1 MSFSNPFA
9 ASASRPGYGEIVISL
24 LPPAT
29 PVLKTLS
36 YQYPLKLIAPD
47 AIPLP
52 DARNTDAP
60 TLIHTVFLL
69 TYGGGLVAGDTVHLN
84 VTLDPTTKL
93 ILLTQGSTKIFKTP
107 SRDVV
112 SGQRTNVDFTLN
124 AALCYLPDPVQPF
137 EQSAFEQVQVYNLKE
152 SQGSMCVCDWVCEGR
167 SARGEKW
174 SFYKYTSKNEVWSVT
189 KEGKKRLLLRD
200 NLILDESGKVAS
212 SLVDRMDG
220 LGVFG
225 TIIIRGPLFESLGKY
240 FMDEFQLLP
249 RIGGRKWDTGTE
261 EEELSLE
268 EVQRLAR
275 QKQEASDGLVWS
287 AASIRGFVLVKFGAK
302 EVEGAKIW
310 ISHMLKSEGSVE
322 RSFGERA
329 LHCLK

>member
-9 ASASRPGYGEIVISL
+9 ASVSRPGHGEIVLSL

-36 YQYPLKLIAPD
+36 YQYPLKLIAPN
-47 AIPLP
+47 AVPLP
-52 DARNTDAP
+52 DTADRDAP
-60 TLIHTVFLL
+60 TLVHTVFLL

-84 VTLDPTTKL
+84 VTLDHTTRL

-112 SGQRTNVDFTLN
+112 SGQRTSVGLTAN

-137 EQSAFEQVQVYNLKE
+137 ERSVFEQVQVYNLKE
-152 SQGSMCVCDWVCEGR
+152 SQGNMCVCDWVCEGR

-200 NLILDESGKVAS
+200 NLILDESGKVAGE
-212 SLVDRMDG
+212 LVDRMDG

-225 TIIIRGPLFESLGKY
+225 TIIMRGPLFEGLGKY
-240 FMDEFQLLP
+240 FLNEFELLP

-261 EEELSLE
+261 EAELSLE
-268 EVQRLAR
+268 ETRRLAR
-275 QKQEASDGLVWS
+275 QKQETSDGLIWS
-287 AASIRGFVLVKFGAK
+287 AASIRGFVLVKFGAR
-302 EVEGAKIW
+302 EVEGAKRW
-310 ISHMLKSEGSVE
+310 MSHMLKSEGSVE
-322 RSFGERA
+322 RDFGERA
-329 LHCLK
+329 LLCLK